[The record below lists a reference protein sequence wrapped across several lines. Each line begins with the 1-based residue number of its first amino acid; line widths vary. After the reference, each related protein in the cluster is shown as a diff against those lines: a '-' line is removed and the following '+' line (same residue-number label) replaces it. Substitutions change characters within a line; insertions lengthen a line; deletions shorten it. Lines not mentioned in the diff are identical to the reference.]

1 MVIYEYVCHCDSRY
15 VGRTTQRL
23 QERIKQHVP
32 KAIRRKTTLTQEQE
46 TRRSQPTRSQSNRK
60 CKAKSK
66 THFEPESDSAIGQHL
81 LEFNQ
86 CAQNYSDSQFEIL
99 TTARSQFQLNLL
111 KAVYVS
117 WKKTNLCRQKQFVF
131 TLQLFR

>member
-1 MVIYEYVCHCDSRY
+1 MVIYEYVCDCDSPY

-32 KAIRRKTTLTQEQE
+32 KAIRRKTLLL
-46 TRRSQPTRSQSNRK
+46 RNRKPINLNQPDPRSNRK

-66 THFEPESDSAIGQHL
+66 TQFEPESDSAIGQHL
-81 LEFNQ
+81 LESNQ
-86 CAQNYSDSQFEIL
+86 CARNYSDSLFEIL

-117 WKKTNLCRQKQFVF
+117 WKKTDLCRQKQFVF
-131 TLQLFR
+131 TLQLLW